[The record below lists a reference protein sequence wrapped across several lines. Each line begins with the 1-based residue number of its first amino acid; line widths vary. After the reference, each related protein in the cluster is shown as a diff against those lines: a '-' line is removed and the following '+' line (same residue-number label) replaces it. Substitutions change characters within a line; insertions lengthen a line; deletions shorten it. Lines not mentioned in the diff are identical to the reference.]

1 MTRFAILAGIALGLA
16 ISAYAVPPMPQV
28 VQRPVSQRTLP
39 ASAFAI
45 ATAVSQPL
53 GITQETT
60 RFFRTPWGEIVA
72 IDSRASR
79 VPLVSGSGW
88 TIYANGDVSTINGA
102 VGGQNPLIPIQ

>member
-16 ISAYAVPPMPQV
+16 LSVYAVPPVPQGV
-28 VQRPVSQRTLP
+28 PRPLSQCTLP
-39 ASAFAI
+39 ASAFA
-45 ATAVSQPL
+45 AAPVVSQPL

-79 VPLVSGSGW
+79 VPLVSNWGW

-102 VGGQNPLIPIQ
+102 ANGSNPLIQIQ